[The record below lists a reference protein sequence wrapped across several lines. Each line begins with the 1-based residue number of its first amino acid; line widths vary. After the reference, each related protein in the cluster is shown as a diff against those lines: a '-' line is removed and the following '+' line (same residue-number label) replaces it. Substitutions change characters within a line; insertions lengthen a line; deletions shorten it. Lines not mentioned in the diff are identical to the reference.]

1 MMNYDSQRHI
11 SNLAK
16 FRLLSHNVGDY
27 LRTNRVAVTSLWK
40 TVRSSLL
47 SFLFSLCLLFTIPS
61 GNAGASQGLASQPR
75 TASRKSALTTSNLKT
90 SERQQQETLSNAHT
104 QNVKDKRMSKVEVE
118 FVVAEADVTKTP
130 SVTKEK
136 KTVRIAKE
144 INRKSKEVEKSLSKD
159 LFEFEKEAEQE
170 VKQSWNSLTGSM
182 KGTIRTTDWIVGSH
196 VLIDLFPRNLS
207 DYKL

>member
-1 MMNYDSQRHI
+1 ME
-11 SNLAK
+11 
-16 FRLLSHNVGDY
+16 
-27 LRTNRVAVTSLWK
+27 
-40 TVRSSLL
+40 
-47 SFLFSLCLLFTIPS
+47 
-61 GNAGASQGLASQPR
+61 
-75 TASRKSALTTSNLKT
+75 T

-104 QNVKDKRMSKVEVE
+104 HNVKNKRMSKVEVE
-118 FVVAEADVTKTP
+118 FIVAQADVTKTP

-196 VLIDLFPRNLS
+196 ILIYLFPRNLS